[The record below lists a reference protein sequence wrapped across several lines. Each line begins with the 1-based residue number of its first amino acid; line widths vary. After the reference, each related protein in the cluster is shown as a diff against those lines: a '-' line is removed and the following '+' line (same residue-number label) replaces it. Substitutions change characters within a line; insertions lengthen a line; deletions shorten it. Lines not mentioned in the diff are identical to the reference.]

1 MNLVY
6 VCVFDQNRYEVL
18 QLWLQSL
25 VFQKKAYSKKIHV
38 LIVTTNDFRRTIEK
52 QLCADLI
59 HLSWFYSYDFFC
71 LDSFPPALLEA
82 GYERLSIF
90 NYPKIYQYNKILY
103 MNTDRLFNSDIEA
116 LLDCYIAPNKIY
128 ALEQEKVGEEYLIGE
143 TPHPDS
149 FRSGILFF
157 CNSAAIKSSFK
168 EMSEDKL
175 YKNKICLSSEIN
187 IITTKVDHLVST
199 IINNSQTAS
208 ADTVGIQSGIE
219 SLQEKISHYDRS
231 TPSKKIL
238 TIMACH
244 VDSPYK
250 YEIVLN
256 NIRYIEGDLII
267 INSENLPY
275 HKLLLKNIAPK
286 CKKYMEIEN
295 NDELDIG
302 KMIYGLQKV
311 DYSDYDFIVFTN
323 DSFWL
328 TGTLRPWYNGMKKED
343 RDLYGYTSNIEYK
356 YHYQS
361 FLYGIKKTAIPIL
374 LDFYHAN
381 REKIVQNVI
390 HNFELL
396 FTDEF
401 SDKACFVNVPDFP
414 EQFSSNLFFYCDVLY
429 GKLLEANI
437 IKIVKLKRIL
447 AENG

>member
-1 MNLVY
+1 MNVVY
-6 VCVFDQNRYEVL
+6 VCVFDQKRYEVL
-18 QLWLQSL
+18 QLWLQSF

-71 LDSFPPALLEA
+71 LDSFPSALLEA
-82 GYERLSIF
+82 GYECLPIF
-90 NYPKIYQYNKILY
+90 NYPKIYKYNKILY
-103 MNTDRLFNSDIEA
+103 MKPDMLFNNEIET
-116 LLDCYIAPNKIY
+116 LFDCYIAPNKIY
-128 ALEQEKVGEEYLIGE
+128 TLEQKKVGKEYLIGE
-143 TPHPDS
+143 IPDS
-149 FRSGILFF
+149 NTFHSRILFF
-157 CNSAAIKSSFK
+157 CNSAAIKSLFK
-168 EMSEDKL
+168 EMSEVDKL
-175 YKNKICLSSEIN
+175 YKNKTGLSSEIN
-187 IITTKVDHLVST
+187 IITTKVDHLVSN

-208 ADTVGIQSGIE
+208 DTVGIQSGIE
-219 SLQEKISHYDRS
+219 SLQEKISNYNVHS
-231 TPSKKIL
+231 TTSKKIL

-244 VDSPYK
+244 VDNPYK
-250 YEIVLN
+250 YEIVVN
-256 NIRYIEGDLII
+256 NIRYMEGDLII

-302 KMIYGLQKV
+302 KLVHVLQKV
-311 DYSDYDFIVFTN
+311 DYSEYDFIVFTN

-343 RDLYGYTSNIEYK
+343 RDLFGYTSNIEYK

-374 LDFYHAN
+374 LNFYHAN
-381 REKIVQNVI
+381 KENIRENVI

-396 FTDEF
+396 FIDEF
-401 SDKACFVNVPDFP
+401 SDKTCFVNIPDFP
-414 EQFSSNLFFYCDVLY
+414 EQFSNGGNLFFYCDVLY

-437 IKIVKLKRIL
+437 ITIVKLKRIL
-447 AENG
+447 A

>member
-1 MNLVY
+1 
-6 VCVFDQNRYEVL
+6 
-18 QLWLQSL
+18 
-25 VFQKKAYSKKIHV
+25 
-38 LIVTTNDFRRTIEK
+38 
-52 QLCADLI
+52 
-59 HLSWFYSYDFFC
+59 
-71 LDSFPPALLEA
+71 
-82 GYERLSIF
+82 
-90 NYPKIYQYNKILY
+90 
-103 MNTDRLFNSDIEA
+103 MNTDIMFNNNEIETLFDS
-116 LLDCYIAPNKIY
+116 YIAPNKIY
-128 ALEQEKVGEEYLIGE
+128 TLEQKKVGKEYLIGVI
-143 TPHPDS
+143 PDS
-149 FRSGILFF
+149 NTFHSRILFF
-157 CNSAAIKSSFK
+157 CNSAAIKSLFK
-168 EMSEDKL
+168 EMSEVDKL
-175 YKNKICLSSEIN
+175 YKNKTRLSSEIN
-187 IITTKVDHLVST
+187 IITTKVDHFVNT

-208 ADTVGIQSGIE
+208 DTVGIQFGIE
-219 SLQEKISHYDRS
+219 SLQEKISNYNVHS
-231 TPSKKIL
+231 TTSKKIL

-244 VDSPYK
+244 VDTPYK

-256 NIRYIEGDLII
+256 NIRYMEGDLII

-343 RDLYGYTSNIEYK
+343 RDLYGYTSNMEYK

-374 LDFYHAN
+374 LNFYHVN
-381 REKIVQNVI
+381 KENIRGNVI

-401 SDKACFVNVPDFP
+401 SDKACLVNIADFP
-414 EQFSSNLFFYCDVLY
+414 EQFSNGLNLFFFCDVLY

-447 AENG
+447 A